1 MLPVEATNCP
11 GVVSA
16 TPIKDLSKA
25 VHVLFPQIGQGAA
38 SGRMCLSRC
47 LFRAGKNFGSISV
60 DGTPG
65 PVTAVLEQLW
75 PVMPAPFL
83 GKIAAAQEVGAP
95 RAFLGKAHPAT
106 SALAPGDEHARTRR
120 RARSYPATST
130 LVPGDEHARTWRRAR
145 SHPATSTLAPGDE
158 HARTW
163 RRVLSHLVT
172 SVLAPGAERA
182 RTWRQASSHLAPGAL
197 APGAERAR
205 TRRRGGV

>member
-1 MLPVEATNCP
+1 
-11 GVVSA
+11 A

-120 RARSYPATST
+120 R
-130 LVPGDEHARTWRRAR
+130 
-145 SHPATSTLAPGDE
+145 
-158 HARTW
+158 
-163 RRVLSHLVT
+163 VLSHLVT